1 MPAQQLL
8 LVLQKH
14 DDSLGW
20 YDPQNAKPIGGAAK
34 VGHIPLEF
42 VLSLDEQRAYVTNYG
57 VDSYNSNER
66 GGNSLSVVDLQRH
79 RTIREIDLG
88 EYRRPHGIAIG
99 QSGRLYVTCDL
110 PPRVLIIDPSNG
122 TVLHAAEV
130 NAKGPHMVVVSEDES
145 HVWAADALSGTVTD
159 IDLRDGNALKQI
171 DIGGVPM
178 GMVLSQSGQR
188 LFATTHADKLA
199 VIDTA
204 KDRLVNSIPISGQP
218 ARVTWTPDH
227 KYLLIATIGTG
238 DVVVVDAQTE
248 KAIHRFHAG
257 RGAEGIV
264 ADPQGAFGYV
274 SAQQDNKV
282 VRFSLKTWEASGVI
296 RTGAMPDSLA
306 LLRP

>member
-1 MPAQQLL
+1 
-8 LVLQKH
+8 
-14 DDSLGW
+14 
-20 YDPQNAKPIGGAAK
+20 
-34 VGHIPLEF
+34 
-42 VLSLDEQRAYVTNYG
+42 
-57 VDSYNSNER
+57 
-66 GGNSLSVVDLQRH
+66 
-79 RTIREIDLG
+79 
-88 EYRRPHGIAIG
+88 
-99 QSGRLYVTCDL
+99 
-110 PPRVLIIDPSNG
+110 
-122 TVLHAAEV
+122 
-130 NAKGPHMVVVSEDES
+130 MVAVSEDES

-159 IDLRDGNALKQI
+159 IDLRNGNALKQI

-204 KDRLVNSIPISGQP
+204 KDRLLNSIPIPGQP

-227 KYLLIATIGTG
+227 KYLLIATIGAG
-238 DVVVVDAQTE
+238 DVVIVDAQTE

-306 LLRP
+306 LLRR